1 MPYKCYLQLVFG
13 AVRAQTW
20 MLLISVLTSSVSCDQ
35 FSIICKKKT
44 FLKKYFFCLPIKMT
58 ETFFGFF
65 GQTKTSNTTSK
76 LLLERSSTAHGLGVC
91 SVIITFQ
98 PRRGQNHIRLSVMT

>member
-35 FSIICKKKT
+35 FSIICKKKSL
-44 FLKKYFFCLPIKMT
+44 FLSANKNDRNFF
-58 ETFFGFF
+58 FFLDKQKHPTQRPSFY
-65 GQTKTSNTTSK
+65 
-76 LLLERSSTAHGLGVC
+76 
-91 SVIITFQ
+91 
-98 PRRGQNHIRLSVMT
+98 

>member
-35 FSIICKKKT
+35 FSIICKKNI
-44 FLKKYFFCLPIKMT
+44 F
-58 ETFFGFF
+58 
-65 GQTKTSNTTSK
+65 
-76 LLLERSSTAHGLGVC
+76 
-91 SVIITFQ
+91 
-98 PRRGQNHIRLSVMT
+98 